1 VIRPAGCPTVPLLAL
16 LKNEALR
23 PRHWARLM
31 DLTGVKFELGDFTLG
46 KLFAMVRVFISI
58 HLILRGNMWGR
69 NPAKFVCLFF
79 SCHIPLTR

>member
-1 VIRPAGCPTVPLLAL
+1 VFDWLSAVPLLAL

-46 KLFAMVRVFISI
+46 KLFAMVRVYFSFI
-58 HLILRGNMWGR
+58 
-69 NPAKFVCLFF
+69 
-79 SCHIPLTR
+79 

>member
-1 VIRPAGCPTVPLLAL
+1 VTCACFDWLSAVPLLAL

-46 KLFAMVRVFISI
+46 KLFAMVRVYFSFI
-58 HLILRGNMWGR
+58 
-69 NPAKFVCLFF
+69 
-79 SCHIPLTR
+79 